1 LSRNASLFG
10 LGALLAGVGML
21 ALGCGL
27 DHSQLLTPAA
37 PDPSGSSAVNGAVS
51 VRFSAASS
59 SVDGTPAGIGRPLS
73 NSGIARLFLT
83 FDTIRLYPTSDSMPG
98 HGPGSDS
105 LPPNP
110 RPDSL
115 PPGHGHH
122 GGLMC
127 PADTSYI
134 EILTSPVTVD
144 ALQLADTLGTLL
156 TSANVPAGNY
166 LHLALRISAASAV
179 TDSGATVTVAL
190 ASPNSLLRVLGHFS
204 VVEGQA
210 VEIQIRIDLDR
221 SVREVPPGSGNWVLM
236 PAISGEMHRHGGGG
250 MGGGHGGM
258 GGGGMGGHG
267 GGGRGPGGGRP

>member
-1 LSRNASLFG
+1 MSRNASLFG

-51 VRFSAASS
+51 VRFSTASS
-59 SVDGTPAGIGRPLS
+59 SVDGTPAGIGRPLA

-83 FDTIRLYPTSDSMPG
+83 FDTIRLYPMSDSMPG
-98 HGPGSDS
+98 HGPG
-105 LPPNP
+105 
-110 RPDSL
+110 PDSL

-122 GGLMC
+122 CRPRG
-127 PADTSYI
+127 PADSSYV
-134 EILTSPVTVD
+134 EILTNPVTVD
-144 ALQLADTLGTLL
+144 AMQLADTLGTLL

-166 LHLALRISAASAV
+166 SHLALRISAASAI
-179 TDSGATVTVAL
+179 TDSGATVPVAL
-190 ASPNSLLRVLGHFS
+190 ASHDSLLGVLGHFS

-236 PAISGEMHRHGGGG
+236 PVISGAMHRHGDGG